1 MSNLTSNLTSNLICI
16 VGNIGAG
23 KSTVADILKN
33 RGYEEI
39 MFAGPVKE
47 IGLILGFEN
56 KELYGSQEDKLKIN
70 DFWGVSGR
78 EFMQKFATDMMRNEL
93 PKHINMNMDNK
104 TIWVRLCE
112 KKIIDMLK
120 DNKKI
125 IVSDGRFFDEI
136 DMIKTLG
143 GKIIKIVR
151 NNSYQQNHES
161 ETYISNLH
169 ADIIIDNNGTLD
181 ELAEQI
187 NKIIF
192 N

>member
-1 MSNLTSNLTSNLICI
+1 MSNLSSNLICV

-23 KSTVADILKN
+23 KSTLSNMLKN

-78 EFMQKFATDMMRNEL
+78 EFMQKFATDVMRNEL

-120 DNKKI
+120 NNKKI

-136 DMIKTLG
+136 DMIKNLG

-161 ETYISNLH
+161 EKYISNLD

-181 ELAEQI
+181 DLHQKI